1 MAFKIVG
8 EEGATDLDPDELT
21 GLIPTHLIH
30 QFELNQWEQMN
41 ISKAEQWLTS
51 KKHKNVLSEEFCR
64 QLHTKMFDET
74 WSWAGT
80 FRRTDKNIGVDWTQ
94 ISVRLKN
101 LLEDTQYWMG
111 HDVYSTNEIGARFHH
126 KLVLIH
132 CFANGNGRH
141 ARLMTDALMMEHQ
154 LPRFTWGALLDSRIC
169 ARKNYLRALKD
180 ADLGNIQ
187 PLQQFITS

>member
-41 ISKAEQWLTS
+41 ISKAVQWLTS
-51 KKHKNVLSEEFCR
+51 KKSKNVLSEEFCR
-64 QLHTKMFDET
+64 QLHKKMFDET

-94 ISVRLKN
+94 ISVSLKN
-101 LLEDTQYWMG
+101 LLEDTQYWMA

-126 KLVLIH
+126 KLVLVH

-141 ARLMTDALMMEHQ
+141 ARLMTDALMMEYQ
-154 LPRFTWGALLDSRIC
+154 LPRFT
-169 ARKNYLRALKD
+169 
-180 ADLGNIQ
+180 
-187 PLQQFITS
+187 